1 MPARVRVEG
10 TLAHQAMHAA
20 LGAKTAVGIV
30 AGDLERRAF
39 DAGDL
44 ARRVLEHL
52 GVEALAV
59 AVLEVH
65 ALEHRG
71 PVLSLGAARA
81 RLDVDEAVVRIERI
95 GKHAAEFQRR
105 HVLRQPFR
113 FLADFLQGGIVRVS
127 ARELEE
133 LRGVREPAADAAEGA
148 DDRFER
154 LLLLAEVLR
163 ALRVLPQLRVFELA
177 VQRREAPGLRLEV
190 KDTSAAPPT
199 APAGRRG
206 WRRSGSLVRLPSISL
221 PCLPN

>member
-1 MPARVRVEG
+1 
-10 TLAHQAMHAA
+10 
-20 LGAKTAVGIV
+20 
-30 AGDLERRAF
+30 
-39 DAGDL
+39 
-44 ARRVLEHL
+44 
-52 GVEALAV
+52 
-59 AVLEVH
+59 
-65 ALEHRG
+65 
-71 PVLSLGAARA
+71 
-81 RLDVDEAVVRIERI
+81 AVVRIERI

-154 LLLLAEVLR
+154 LLFLAEVLR

-177 VQRREAPGLRLEV
+177 VQRRKAPGLRLEV

-221 PCLPN
+221 PCLPNIGPRGGRWIPPPPRRAAPRPRAPASTPAPCAVHRAASRGRTVLRRAAAP